1 MLPLSGET
9 VYLALLRA
17 GVGVG
22 RAGGTLLRSY
32 KETPALAWVCVASFT
47 LYGHVERET
56 EGRALDTAGHL
67 QRGRAAQNRTL
78 ENSGW

>member
-1 MLPLSGET
+1 MFPGEEYHHFINYYLKKIMFPLSGET

-32 KETPALAWVCVASFT
+32 KETPALA
-47 LYGHVERET
+47 
-56 EGRALDTAGHL
+56 
-67 QRGRAAQNRTL
+67 
-78 ENSGW
+78 